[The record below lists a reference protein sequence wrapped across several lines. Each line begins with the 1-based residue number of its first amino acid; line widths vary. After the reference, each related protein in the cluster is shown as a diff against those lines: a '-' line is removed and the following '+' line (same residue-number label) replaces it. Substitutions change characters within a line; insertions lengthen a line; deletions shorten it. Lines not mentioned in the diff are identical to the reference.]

1 MPGWWWAS
9 GLAADPP
16 GAEDP
21 LACKW
26 CLSAGQEGG
35 MEKNRLV
42 EESKDTKK
50 EINKVLQM
58 ELLNPWSFITVDLAY
73 R

>member
-1 MPGWWWAS
+1 M
-9 GLAADPP
+9 
-16 GAEDP
+16 
-21 LACKW
+21 ACKW

-58 ELLNPWSFITVDLAY
+58 ELLNLWSFITVDLAY